1 MKFQI
6 KKLIVWRK
14 GETGEKREIKFLT
27 DKVNIITGASQTG
40 KSAIIHIVDY
50 CLGSTHCPVP
60 AGVVRENVSWY
71 GLLIRCHEKNYL
83 LARRNPD
90 DNGDEGCNDYYI
102 SECNDDDVPE
112 YLKATHTTQNARD
125 LLNDLAKMPTSGH
138 DELGWAVGRLTFRDV
153 MPVVF
158 QSQGTVANQYVLFGK
173 MHDMAHRKQ
182 LEVWIDYIVGAET
195 MDLIKDRMLM
205 QDKKRIHKALEKDYS
220 VAKSQLSEWTDELH
234 GQLLLAKKYGLMGED
249 AEIPDDIPALIR
261 SAKEVV
267 ESGKSIPLTSW
278 KDLQSVVDKISDF
291 EKNEE
296 RLALELATV
305 DKRLAALQRF
315 QESLAIFDGGLKMK
329 REHLNIHTW
338 FTDNWTEGE
347 HVCPFCGSAA
357 HQRMADEMLKLEE
370 EIKKCET
377 KAKSA
382 PPIKDLYLR
391 EQETLK
397 RDHERLSAELRA
409 LRVKLS
415 ESKGMLSEYKQKSQ
429 DMYMVLG
436 QMKATVQLD
445 TKLAANNEVIAKLL
459 KLDDEIRV
467 LQQRVKDATEKYK
480 EDISWI
486 WTEICDRTLH
496 YLQYTKA
503 EERYKKFA
511 PEFDKSELSLKVHD
525 ANGETHGMAVL
536 GSGSNWVGYHVAFM
550 TAFHEHFANKE
561 NGIVPSFCVFDQPSQ
576 VHGAEQQ
583 QDIEA
588 VRGIISAM
596 AAGVKNTKGSW
607 QAILVEHAT
616 KEAYEG
622 VDGVA
627 EIENWWGG
635 TKLIP
640 PTWIANEER
649 VAK

>member
-1 MKFQI
+1 
-6 KKLIVWRK
+6 
-14 GETGEKREIKFLT
+14 
-27 DKVNIITGASQTG
+27 
-40 KSAIIHIVDY
+40 
-50 CLGSTHCPVP
+50 
-60 AGVVRENVSWY
+60 
-71 GLLIRCHEKNYL
+71 
-83 LARRNPD
+83 
-90 DNGDEGCNDYYI
+90 
-102 SECNDDDVPE
+102 
-112 YLKATHTTQNARD
+112 
-125 LLNDLAKMPTSGH
+125 
-138 DELGWAVGRLTFRDV
+138 
-153 MPVVF
+153 
-158 QSQGTVANQYVLFGK
+158 
-173 MHDMAHRKQ
+173 
-182 LEVWIDYIVGAET
+182 
-195 MDLIKDRMLM
+195 
-205 QDKKRIHKALEKDYS
+205 
-220 VAKSQLSEWTDELH
+220 
-234 GQLLLAKKYGLMGED
+234 
-249 AEIPDDIPALIR
+249 
-261 SAKEVV
+261 
-267 ESGKSIPLTSW
+267 
-278 KDLQSVVDKISDF
+278 
-291 EKNEE
+291 
-296 RLALELATV
+296 
-305 DKRLAALQRF
+305 
-315 QESLAIFDGGLKMK
+315 
-329 REHLNIHTW
+329 
-338 FTDNWTEGE
+338 
-347 HVCPFCGSAA
+347 
-357 HQRMADEMLKLEE
+357 MADEMLKLEE
-370 EIKKCET
+370 EIKKCEV